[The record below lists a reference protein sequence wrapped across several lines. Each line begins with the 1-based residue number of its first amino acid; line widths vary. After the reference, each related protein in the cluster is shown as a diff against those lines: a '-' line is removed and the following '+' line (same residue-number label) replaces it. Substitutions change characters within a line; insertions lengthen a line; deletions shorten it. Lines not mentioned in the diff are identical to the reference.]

1 MKFQILSI
9 ILIFFLGLLTLSV
22 LAQNEEN
29 PVFLNQKVP
38 KSDRSDVVSL
48 SRYLTKDFSN
58 DSMKVVSIASWIV
71 RNISYDYKTLKSGDW
86 KKRSTKKILKKRKA
100 LCGGFSELFNELCF
114 EAGIRSETVI
124 GYTKSWNYEPY
135 DSLIRAEHAWNI
147 VKIDGKWVPID
158 LSWSTGYFVR
168 KKQKCRKKLYL
179 WFNIPYTIKYKFINE
194 LTYKY
199 MFASPNQFIKSHLP
213 LQPYFQLLRTPVPL
227 KVFEKDSTNHYLNS
241 ADEKFEMNFDYEI
254 SRYNGLSEKDK
265 HLKGAIQAHEFNKQ
279 NHRILGIGYYNYT
292 TELQNEIDPKL
303 PEENQ
308 IESLD
313 SCLVLYKTSKEMYGE
328 YARDTKRE
336 YKRRRDRNNGFK
348 KYLLDENRDYIS
360 KFKNN
365 YKNHKKTH
373 YRTIVNIN
381 KSNSLS
387 RKYKRKLNKVSPN
400 GLKKIKRPLKENGV
414 KIAKSKVLI
423 FSLDSLENLNQANL
437 KFSLENM
444 YQNINKQIL
453 TKEELH
459 KELLKGYEYSRE
471 ICKII
476 YPYRYNYS
484 EYNKSWIDSVKDVIG
499 HSYEWNKEIN
509 GSILQAYDS
518 LIALNDSIANFYNF
532 RFTDNYQQQLKK
544 LKNLKRLNINDM
556 AEDSSYY
563 KVSMDLIA
571 NYQFMV
577 EVYDTI
583 SQINKL
589 RQSELKDYIL
599 WNKKIVKQLKRE
611 IRLEY
616 KRFHLMNRHY
626 RKWYIFYKNQAAR
639 LKKEVTNREFLVKQ
653 EIRYL
658 KEQIKIRDAKLK
670 SQK

>member
-9 ILIFFLGLLTLSV
+9 FLIFFLGLLTLSV
-22 LAQNEEN
+22 LAQSKEN

-38 KSDRSDVVSL
+38 KSERRDVVSL

-71 RNISYDYKTLKSGDW
+71 RNIGYDHKTLKSGDW

-135 DSLIRAEHAWNI
+135 DSLIRVEHAWNI
-147 VKIDGKWVPID
+147 VKIDGKWLPVD

-168 KKQKCRKKLYL
+168 KKQKCRKRLYL
-179 WFNIPYTIKYKFINE
+179 WFNIPYNIKYKFVNE

-199 MFASPNQFIKSHLP
+199 MFTPPKQFIKSHLP

-227 KVFEKDSTNHYLNS
+227 KVFEKNSTNDYLNS

-254 SRYNGLSEKDK
+254 TRFNGFSEKDK

-279 NHRILGIGYYNYT
+279 NHRILGIGYFNYT

-328 YARDTKRE
+328 YARDTQRE

-387 RKYKRKLNKVSPN
+387 RKYQRKLNKVSPN
-400 GLKKIKRPLKENGV
+400 GLKKTKRPLKENGV
-414 KIAKSKVLI
+414 IIAKSKALI
-423 FSLDSLENLNQANL
+423 VSLDSLENINEANL
-437 KFSLENM
+437 KFSLENV
-444 YQNINKQIL
+444 YKSIDEQII

-476 YPYRYNYS
+476 SPYRYYYN
-484 EYNKSWIDSVKDVIG
+484 EYNKIWIDSVKDVIG
-499 HSYEWNKEIN
+499 QSYEWNKEIN
-509 GSILQAYDS
+509 DSVLVAYDS

-544 LKNLKRLNINDM
+544 LKNLKRLNITDM
-556 AEDSSYY
+556 DEDSGYY

-571 NYQFMV
+571 NYQKMI

-589 RQSELKDYIL
+589 RQSELKDYIR

-611 IRLEY
+611 VRLEY
-616 KRFHLMNRHY
+616 KRFHLMNRIY
-626 RKWYIFYKNQAAR
+626 RKWYIFYKNQAAY
-639 LKKEVTNREFLVKQ
+639 LKKEVINREYVVKQ

-670 SQK
+670 SQE